1 MCCLPRFLPG
11 LALVAGLAT
20 VATLGGRAAPMIGA
34 PVVALVAGALLGLAR
49 RRSVDEDG
57 VFGPGLA
64 VTRQRV
70 LGLAI
75 VLLGLGLPFGAALSV
90 GRQTA
95 VVLIGTVVA
104 GAVAAVV
111 VGRMLAL
118 DRESATLVAVGT
130 TICGASA
137 IAAATAVMKPDRER
151 VAYALGTIFVFNV
164 LAVLIFPP
172 LGRLLGMSEQAF
184 GLWAGTAI
192 NDTSSVL
199 AAGAIF
205 GPAAAQFAVIVKLV
219 RSLLIVPMCVGL
231 HLGQRGAGSS
241 GDGQHDASQP
251 DSERH
256 SAGQAVD
263 ETDARRAA
271 WRVVPLFVVLFV
283 AASVIA
289 GFGLVPESWSEP
301 LGAVSAWLIAA
312 VLAAIGTSLSWQ
324 RIRTAGMRPLVFGG
338 AIGLVLAVSCLA
350 LQQATGWL

>member
-20 VATLGGRAAPMIGA
+20 VATLAGRAAPMIGA
-34 PVVALVAGALLGLAR
+34 PVFALVAGALAGLAR

-75 VLLGLGLPFGAALSV
+75 VLLGLGLPFGAALTV

-172 LGRLLGMSEQAF
+172 IGRLLGMSEEAF

-231 HLGQRGAGSS
+231 HLGRRGAGNP
-241 GDGQHDASQP
+241 GGGQHDAGRP
-251 DSERH
+251 YSERR

-350 LQQATGWL
+350 LQQVTGWL

>member
-1 MCCLPRFLPG
+1 MCCSLRLLPG

-20 VATLGGRAAPMIGA
+20 VATLIGRAVPVVGA
-34 PVVALVAGALLGLAR
+34 PVFALGAGALVGLAY

-57 VFGPGLA
+57 VFGPGLE

-75 VLLGLGLPFGAALSV
+75 VLLGLGLPFGAVLSV

-95 VVLIGTVVA
+95 VVLVGTVIA

-111 VGRMLAL
+111 VGRLLAL
-118 DRESATLVAVGT
+118 DRESATLVAVGS

-137 IAAATAVMKPDRER
+137 IAAATAVIKPDRER

-164 LAVLIFPP
+164 LAVLAFPP
-172 LGRLLGMSEQAF
+172 LGRLLGMSEEAF

-231 HLGQRGAGSS
+231 HLGQRGGRGTGGGRYGGGPRDSQS
-241 GDGQHDASQP
+241 DGGQ
-251 DSERH
+251 R
-256 SAGQAVD
+256 SAGAED
-263 ETDARRAA
+263 RRAA
-271 WRVVPLFVVLFV
+271 WRVIPLFVVLFV

-289 GFGLVPESWSEP
+289 GFGLVPESWSGP

-324 RIRTAGMRPLVFGG
+324 RVRVAGVRPLVFGG
-338 AIGLVLAVSCLA
+338 AIGLVLALSCLA
-350 LQQATGWL
+350 IQQVTGWL

>member
-1 MCCLPRFLPG
+1 MCCSPRLLPG

-20 VATLGGRAAPMIGA
+20 VATLIGRIAPAIGA
-34 PVVALVAGALLGLAR
+34 PVVALGAGALVGLAR
-49 RRSVDEDG
+49 RRSVDEGG

-64 VTRQRV
+64 LTRQHV
-70 LGLAI
+70 LGFAI
-75 VLLGLGLPFGAALSV
+75 VLLGLGLPFGAVLSV

-95 VVLIGTVVA
+95 VVLVGTVVA
-104 GAVAAVV
+104 AAVAAVV
-111 VGRMLAL
+111 VGRLLAL

-137 IAAATAVMKPDRER
+137 IAAATAVIKPDRER

-172 LGRLLGMSEQAF
+172 LGRMLGMSEEAF

-231 HLGQRGAGSS
+231 HLGQRG
-241 GDGQHDASQP
+241 
-251 DSERH
+251 R
-256 SAGQAVD
+256 AGQSGA
-263 ETDARRAA
+263 ESNGNHAA
-271 WRVVPLFVVLFV
+271 WRVIPLFVVLFV

-289 GFGLVPESWSEP
+289 GFGLVPESWSGP
-301 LGAVSAWLIAA
+301 LGKVSAWLIAA

-324 RIRTAGMRPLVFGG
+324 RVRSAGLRPLVFGG
-338 AIGLVLAVSCLA
+338 ALGLVLAVTCLG
-350 LQQATGWL
+350 LQQLTGWL

>member
-1 MCCLPRFLPG
+1 M
-11 LALVAGLAT
+11 LVAGLAT
-20 VATLGGRAAPMIGA
+20 LATLVGRAVPVVGA
-34 PVVALVAGALLGLAR
+34 PVFALGAGALVGLAR

-57 VFGPGLA
+57 VFGPGLE

-75 VLLGLGLPFGAALSV
+75 VLLGLGLPFGAVLTV

-95 VVLIGTVVA
+95 VVLVGTVVA

-111 VGRMLAL
+111 VGRLLAL
-118 DRESATLVAVGT
+118 DRESATLVAVGS

-137 IAAATAVMKPDRER
+137 IAAATAVIKPDRER

-164 LAVLIFPP
+164 LAVLTFPP
-172 LGRLLGMSEQAF
+172 LGRLLGMSEEAF

-231 HLGQRGAGSS
+231 HLGRRGAGNSS
-241 GDGQHDASQP
+241 GGRQGAEHADA
-251 DSERH
+251 D
-256 SAGQAVD
+256 
-263 ETDARRAA
+263 TDDRLAA
-271 WRVVPLFVVLFV
+271 WRVIPLFVVLFV
-283 AASVIA
+283 AASVVA
-289 GFGLVPESWSEP
+289 GFGLVPESWSGP

-324 RIRTAGMRPLVFGG
+324 RVRTAGIRPLVFGG
-338 AIGLVLAVSCLA
+338 VLGLVLAVSCLA